1 MDFISALI
9 AAYLALLWMV
19 AMYFVERRPVS
30 TRIKCKYRVADDS
43 ILRKIIPFKD
53 RPNMPCIYFKIVPI
67 YIYLLIAMLMTVIFL
82 ADLISGCALST
93 LISVEIANYIS
104 LAIYGSFIA
113 YSIIMLIWWEIV
125 DYNEVWRNRT

>member
-67 YIYLLIAMLMTVIFL
+67 YIYLRFAQLHAPMAYCRLLVVGCWL
-82 ADLISGCALST
+82 LVVGYKLLGVVADFPIREKIHDL
-93 LISVEIANYIS
+93 Y
-104 LAIYGSFIA
+104 
-113 YSIIMLIWWEIV
+113 
-125 DYNEVWRNRT
+125 